1 MKVYV
6 KNYLG
11 EEKVCDHASFF
22 QVILVRIY
30 IRLAV
35 PEDRKAIIR
44 FLI

>member
-11 EEKVCDHASFF
+11 EEKVCSATLL
-22 QVILVRIY
+22 QVIFIRIY
-30 IRLAV
+30 IRLVV